1 MPDIPRREFITQA
14 GAALAGLAAFSAVQ
28 PALAET
34 PLNMVRPAL
43 GEAVDPNSSRR
54 NRTMKRYVIE
64 REIAG
69 IGGKTAAECS
79 LIAATSNAALAQLS
93 PRIQWEH
100 SYFTANKTFCIYLA
114 EDEEAIRKHS
124 EISGF
129 PANTITLVTGMVD
142 PTTAV

>member
-1 MPDIPRREFITQA
+1 MMADIPRREFITKA
-14 GAALAGLAAFSAVQ
+14 GMALAGVAALSA
-28 PALAET
+28 
-34 PLNMVRPAL
+34 VRPAF
-43 GEAVDPNSSRR
+43 GGTATPNASTRIQ
-54 NRTMKRYVIE
+54 TMKRYVIE

-79 LIAATSNAALAQLS
+79 LVAATSNAALAQLS

-100 SYFTANKTFCIYLA
+100 SYFTADKTFCIYLA
-114 EDEEAIRKHS
+114 EDEAAIRKHA

-129 PANTITLVTGMVD
+129 PANTVTLVTGMVD